1 MALHLIVL
9 PTHVPSKIIVLVLQ
23 EGRIKHPEG
32 ASRARERTCK
42 LERLTLIKRNINN
55 ERNVGDFF
63 PTPETT
69 KCSGESSSS
78 QLNSF

>member
-1 MALHLIVL
+1 M
-9 PTHVPSKIIVLVLQ
+9 PQ
-23 EGRIKHPEG
+23 EPEK
-32 ASRARERTCK
+32 EPVE

-55 ERNVGDFF
+55 ERNVGDIS

-69 KCSGESSSS
+69 QCSGENGSS